1 MAAGCLSES
10 RAPCC
15 PTLNPTPADGKNKS
29 CGMVR
34 KMELSGEGGLS
45 IGTPLASLQMPPEG
59 PLILPSTPSIETAN

>member
-1 MAAGCLSES
+1 
-10 RAPCC
+10 
-15 PTLNPTPADGKNKS
+15 LNPTPADGKNKS